1 MKENN
6 PTKPRKSKNKNNN
19 KNNNKNRIK
28 RKNKNTHPSGG
39 KYFSVYSV
47 NGCLASKNTGHC
59 EPRRG
64 VAIPK
69 SYREW

>member
-6 PTKPRKSKNKNNN
+6 PTKPRKSKNKIKN

-39 KYFSVYSV
+39 KYFSVCSI
-47 NGCLASKNTGHC
+47 NGCLRGC
-59 EPRRG
+59 PRG
-64 VAIPK
+64 
-69 SYREW
+69 